1 MKILLSFIFIV
12 TNLICFS
19 QNDTSNIDIID
30 PVEQMPIF
38 PGGNKAFLCFFENN
52 FNFDII
58 NSGQI
63 QIKYFVKFVV
73 DSTGKARDF
82 SFVGTRPEYIE
93 NLHLDSLKRQEILR
107 VLNLLPAWTPALQNG
122 KKVAVWYT
130 IPINTPYKKTQCKKK
145 KNSP

>member
-1 MKILLSFIFIV
+1 MKILLSFIFII
-12 TNLICFS
+12 TNLMSFS

-30 PVEQMPIF
+30 PIEQMPIF
-38 PGGNKAFLCFFENN
+38 PGGDKAFLCFFENK

-73 DSTGKARDF
+73 DSVGNARNF

-93 NLHLDSLKRQEILR
+93 NLQLDSLKRQEILR
-107 VLNLLPAWTPALQNG
+107 VLNLMPTWIPAQQNG
-122 KKVAVWYT
+122 KKIAVW
-130 IPINTPYKKTQCKKK
+130 
-145 KNSP
+145 

>member
-1 MKILLSFIFIV
+1 MKILLSFIFII
-12 TNLICFS
+12 TNLMSFS

-30 PVEQMPIF
+30 PIEQMPIL
-38 PGGNKAFLCFFENN
+38 PGGDKAFLCFFENK

-73 DSTGKARDF
+73 DSVGNARNF

-93 NLHLDSLKRQEILR
+93 NLQLDSLKRQEILR
-107 VLNLLPAWTPALQNG
+107 VLNLMPTWIPAQQNG
-122 KKVAVWYT
+122 KKIAV
-130 IPINTPYKKTQCKKK
+130 
-145 KNSP
+145 

>member
-1 MKILLSFIFIV
+1 MS
-12 TNLICFS
+12 FS

-30 PVEQMPIF
+30 PIEQMPIF
-38 PGGNKAFLCFFENN
+38 PGGDKAFLCFFENK

-73 DSTGKARDF
+73 DSVGNARNF

-93 NLHLDSLKRQEILR
+93 NLQLDSLKRQEILR
-107 VLNLLPAWTPALQNG
+107 VLNLMPTWIPAQQNG
-122 KKVAVWYT
+122 KKIAVWYT
-130 IPINTPYKKTQCKKK
+130 IPINTPYKKTKCKKK
-145 KNSP
+145 